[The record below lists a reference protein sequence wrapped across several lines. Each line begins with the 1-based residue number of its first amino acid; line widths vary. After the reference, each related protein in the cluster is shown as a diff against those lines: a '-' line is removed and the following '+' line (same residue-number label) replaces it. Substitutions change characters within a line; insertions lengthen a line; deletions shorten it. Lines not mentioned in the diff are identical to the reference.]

1 MVEEGALFSK
11 QLNIFHGNT
20 IVESLS
26 LSDHWYSC
34 ISFIQ
39 KVTTQMLHDW
49 VCLPYISYWQYQN
62 TNGKAACSKLDTQ
75 QFAGQWVVYY
85 GSQDILYFVLSWW
98 ALRGIIRFC
107 KGQIL
112 WIVNFFHV
120 HGNLKSWIYLSNPK

>member
-26 LSDHWYSC
+26 LWPLVFMYFFYSKGNNPDVTWLSLSSIHFLLT
-34 ISFIQ
+34 IS
-39 KVTTQMLHDW
+39 KHKW
-49 VCLPYISYWQYQN
+49 K
-62 TNGKAACSKLDTQ
+62 GCSKLDTQ

-120 HGNLKSWIYLSNPK
+120 HGNLKSWIYLSNAK